1 MAAGRG
7 DGPGRHRRG
16 VPVVRDERL
25 PQLHLGHLPL
35 TGSTPAGGQLALLA
49 GAAAEGRGKPMK
61 RLSRWCWLWSA
72 ILLVPSAAPA
82 DEPVL
87 DLTAAVVV
95 APAGLSGPENKA
107 VAMFAEEVQK
117 QIGRASCRERVWT

>member
-1 MAAGRG
+1 
-7 DGPGRHRRG
+7 
-16 VPVVRDERL
+16 
-25 PQLHLGHLPL
+25 
-35 TGSTPAGGQLALLA
+35 
-49 GAAAEGRGKPMK
+49 MK

-87 DLTAAVVV
+87 DLTAAVIV

-117 QIGRASCRERVWT
+117 RTLIRWKRQEDWPAEPAPVVIVGPAAALRKLPNADPSKLPT